1 MMGGDIHTVLAEI
14 QAGAREGRAW
24 RERAETRLD
33 QTAES
38 LNLLSQAVAE
48 IGTEMKLHL
57 HYGQER
63 IDRLE
68 TRLANIET
76 PRAAATQKAAVAVG
90 GGGLFGWLAGGG
102 WDHLALLLKRILP

>member
-1 MMGGDIHTVLAEI
+1 MIDVEIGAILAEI
-14 QAGAREGRAW
+14 QSGAREGRAW

-38 LNLLSQAVAE
+38 LNLLSHAVTE

-57 HYGQER
+57 HYGQGR
-63 IDRLE
+63 IDNLE
-68 TRLANIET
+68 ARLATVEM
-76 PRAAATQKAAVAVG
+76 PRGAATQKAAVAVG

>member
-1 MMGGDIHTVLAEI
+1 MAGDIHAVLAEI
-14 QAGAREGRAW
+14 QSGAREGRAW
-24 RERAETRLD
+24 RERAEQRLD

-38 LNLLSQAVAE
+38 LNLLSHAVAE

-68 TRLANIET
+68 TRLATVET
-76 PRAAATQKAAVAVG
+76 PKAAVTQKAAVAVG
-90 GGGLFGWLAGGG
+90 GGGVFGWLAGGG
-102 WDHLALLLKRILP
+102 WDHLAVLLKRILP